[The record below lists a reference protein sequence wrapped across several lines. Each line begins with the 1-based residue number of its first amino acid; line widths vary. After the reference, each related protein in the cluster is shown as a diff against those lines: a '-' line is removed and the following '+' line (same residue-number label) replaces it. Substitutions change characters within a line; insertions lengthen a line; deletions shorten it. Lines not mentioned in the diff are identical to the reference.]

1 LSQDRKSNTSAP
13 PGSAPQ
19 PVETVPPTDRN
30 PARRDSGAFFDV
42 EEEASTRQSAET
54 VVLSVPSQQVHRTS
68 AQLTVIA
75 GPNAG
80 RAYSLPEGETVLGRG
95 REAQVFIDD
104 AGASR
109 MHARIVV
116 TEDGRYVLE
125 DLKSRNGTFLGSR
138 RVDRAELTSGDRI
151 AIGSSVTLSFAILD
165 AQAERMAH
173 QLYESSVRDAL
184 TRAHNRRYLVERLG
198 SEIAYAKRHKAPL
211 SLIMFDIDHFK
222 LVNDGHGHLTGDEVL
237 REVAALV
244 ARMIRTEDVFARY
257 GGEEFVVLARGI
269 EHDNAGLFAER
280 LRAAIEALEVVTSG
294 DAIIRVTISA
304 GYAALDEL
312 GEGQRTAE
320 GLIRLADARLYGA
333 KAAGR
338 NQTHGE

>member
-1 LSQDRKSNTSAP
+1 VSQEHKRVTEA
-13 PGSAPQ
+13 
-19 PVETVPPTDRN
+19 
-30 PARRDSGAFFDV
+30 PARGTLPPEDEERPARASSPIFAD
-42 EEEASTRQSAET
+42 EEASTRQSAET
-54 VVLSVPSQQVHRTS
+54 VVLSVPSQQTHRTS

-80 RAYSLPEGETVLGRG
+80 RAYSLNRGETVLGRG
-95 REAQVFIDD
+95 REANVFIDD

-109 MHARIVV
+109 AHARIVI

-125 DLKSRNGTFLGSR
+125 DLKSRNGTFVGGR
-138 RVDRAELTSGDRI
+138 RVERVELNSGDRI
-151 AIGSSVTLSFAILD
+151 AIGSGVTLSFAVLD

-198 SEIAYAKRHKAPL
+198 SEIAYARRHSAPL
-211 SLIMFDIDHFK
+211 SLIMFDVDHFK
-222 LVNDGHGHLTGDEVL
+222 RVNDTYGHLTGDDVL

-244 ARMIRTEDVFARY
+244 QRMIRTEDVFARY

-269 EHDNAGLFAER
+269 EHDNAGRFSERIRIAVER
-280 LRAAIEALEVVTSG
+280 LEISSGAEVVK
-294 DAIIRVTISA
+294 VTISSGFA
-304 GYAALDEL
+304 SLDEL

-320 GLIRLADARLYGA
+320 GLLRLADARLYGA
-333 KAAGR
+333 KSAGR
-338 NQTHGE
+338 NRSHGE

>member
-1 LSQDRKSNTSAP
+1 LSQDRKSQNP
-13 PGSAPQ
+13 PPA
-19 PVETVPPTDRN
+19 ETVPPTDRN
-30 PARRDSGAFFDV
+30 PKARDSGAFF
-42 EEEASTRQSAET
+42 EEEESSTRQSAET

-75 GPNAG
+75 GPSAG

-95 REAQVFIDD
+95 RDAHVFIDD

-109 MHARIVV
+109 MHARVVV
-116 TEDGRYVLE
+116 TEDGRYILE
-125 DLKSRNGTFLGSR
+125 DLRSRNGTFLAGR
-138 RVDRAELTSGDRI
+138 RVDRAELSSGDRI

-198 SEIAYAKRHKAPL
+198 SEIAYARRHKAPL

-222 LVNDGHGHLTGDEVL
+222 IVNDTYGHLAGDEVL

-244 ARMIRTEDVFARY
+244 ARMIRSEDVFARY

-269 EHDNAGLFAER
+269 EHDNAGRFAER
-280 LRAAIEALEVVTSG
+280 LRAAVEGLEVVTS
-294 DAIIRVTISA
+294 AETSVKVTISV

-312 GEGQRTAE
+312 GDGQRTAE

-338 NQTHGE
+338 NRSHGE